1 MLIVLAILI
10 LIILMILAS
19 CVKIVPQTTALVIE
33 RLGAYNGT
41 WKVGIHFKV
50 PIIDR
55 VARKVT
61 LKEQVVDFAP
71 QPVITK
77 DNVTMRIRSWQ
88 SRI

>member
-41 WKVGIHFKV
+41 WKVGIHFKEMC
-50 PIIDR
+50 IRDR
-55 VARKVT
+55 H
-61 LKEQVVDFAP
+61 LKLWK
-71 QPVITK
+71 I
-77 DNVTMRIRSWQ
+77 RIRLHSVVMWRL
-88 SRI
+88 SLA